1 MTHVDKRF
9 DLADKLEK
17 ERLDAVEKAQ
27 KERLDAVGKAQ
38 KERLDAVHLSLDELK
53 LDVRALHSRRWW

>member
-1 MTHVDKRF
+1 
-9 DLADKLEK
+9 LEK